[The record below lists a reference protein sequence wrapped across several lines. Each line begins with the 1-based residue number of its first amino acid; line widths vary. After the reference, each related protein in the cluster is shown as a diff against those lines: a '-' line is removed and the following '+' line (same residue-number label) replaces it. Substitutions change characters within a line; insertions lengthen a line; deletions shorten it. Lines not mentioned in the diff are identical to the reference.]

1 MWLHSRDTKS
11 DFAGLFNRGNFPCVQ
26 NLHDSL
32 FDVTLNSLSN
42 ERLNGLIFELFSI
55 FYFRKATSQTRIIKR
70 LRENLNSALVA
81 V

>member
-11 DFAGLFNRGNFPCVQ
+11 DFAGLFSRGNFPRVQ

-42 ERLNGLIFELFSI
+42 ERVNGLIFELFSI
-55 FYFRKATSQTRIIKR
+55 FYFRKATSQTRIIKL
-70 LRENLNSALVA
+70 LREDLNSALVA